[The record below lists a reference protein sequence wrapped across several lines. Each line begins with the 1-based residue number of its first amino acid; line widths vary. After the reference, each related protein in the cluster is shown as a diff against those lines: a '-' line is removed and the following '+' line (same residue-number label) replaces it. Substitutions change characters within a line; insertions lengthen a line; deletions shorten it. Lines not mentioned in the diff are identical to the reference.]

1 MAPIVGRDQE
11 LALLIE
17 RWRQAKSGE
26 GQVVLLTG
34 EAGIGKSRITE
45 ALIETAAGEPH
56 FLLRYQCSPYHA
68 DRAAS
73 DPAARSC
80 RRLRRGRQRGS
91 PAGRLETLLT
101 RATDDIREAAPWVA
115 ALMGLD
121 ATVRYGALMLT
132 PQQRRSRTLAVLIDQ
147 LTGLASRA
155 RVVGDRG
162 RALDRSHDP
171 GADRAG
177 AGWDARHACSS

>member
-1 MAPIVGRDQE
+1 MTAFAVLGERALEGRFAARQAGGMAPIVGRDQE

-45 ALIETAAGEPH
+45 ALIETAMSEPH
-56 FLLRYQCSPYHA
+56 FLLRYQCSPYRGL
-68 DRAAS
+68 RAAG

-91 PAGRLETLLT
+91 PAGRARDTAHQGY
-101 RATDDIREAAPWVA
+101 RRYPRGRPWW
-115 ALMGLD
+115 
-121 ATVRYGALMLT
+121 
-132 PQQRRSRTLAVLIDQ
+132 RRSWVSTRRSGT
-147 LTGLASRA
+147 A
-155 RVVGDRG
+155 R
-162 RALDRSHDP
+162 S
-171 GADRAG
+171 
-177 AGWDARHACSS
+177 C